1 MRLGAARERNP
12 TQVDLD
18 EIAFVSE
25 TSLTIRGPRRR
36 TTVPKEI
43 VEHMHLADGDRI
55 RWILFRDGKVLVAL
69 AGPSAAKPARAKRR
83 R

>member
-1 MRLGAARERNP
+1 MSL
-12 TQVDLD
+12 QVDLD

-36 TTVPKEI
+36 TTVPKEV
-43 VEHMHLADGDRI
+43 VEHLSLGDGDRV
-55 RWILFRDGKVLVAL
+55 RWIVFRDGKVLIVA
-69 AGPSAAKPARAKRR
+69 AGAPAQKAARPKRR